1 MLIFIYAGQLCV
13 EPAMKHCILFLIVW
27 PCVASPIFA
36 QKVAMF
42 ETTFY
47 FEDAVRNMDSIRVGH
62 DTAANYS
69 YNPEFGES
77 FLNTPFDS
85 VFEVR
90 GISS

>member
-1 MLIFIYAGQLCV
+1 
-13 EPAMKHCILFLIVW
+13 
-27 PCVASPIFA
+27 
-36 QKVAMF
+36 MF